1 MAKILYLSP
10 YFWPE
15 EIGSSPYSIDL
26 AVWLKQHGNDVQVVA
41 FRPHYP
47 SPDLFLPWAD
57 GTRDQEQYEG
67 VAITRVAVRERGAG
81 GALARLRN
89 DLSYLWSV
97 LRWALTGKFSGTD
110 TVFVYVPSVLGVYG
124 ARVVKWITKARVI
137 AVVHDIESGLAAAVG
152 LVNNRTI
159 IRGMQLFERIG
170 LNGADHVVVLTEG
183 MKTALRAIGC
193 KKPIDVI
200 SIWAELVP
208 YVRPDRNKPFQI
220 LYSGNFGKKQGF
232 FQLLPA
238 LQRIS
243 DENLPVTVVLRGGG
257 SEKQALMDAIT
268 RRGIR
273 NVVFDALVPKEKFIA
288 ALQAAHVSC
297 SPGAGRCQLCHTVE
311 AVQHHVRRAALR
323 VYRGKGQP
331 IGLSRTRVGSRLV
344 RPAFREWRR
353 TLSDARDTDEQPRGT
368 RSYVRRRPAVCS
380 KAHEP
385 CGYPATIYVFDL
397 NDRIISG
404 VGKIDTAADPGL
416 AVARML
422 SALFGHQH

>member
-288 ALQAAHVSC
+288 ALQAAHVHLVPQAQGGANYAIPSKLFSIMSAGRPFVC
-297 SPGAGRCQLCHTVE
+297 IAEKDSPLDCLARESGAGLC
-311 AVQHHVRRAALR
+311 
-323 VYRGKGQP
+323 
-331 IGLSRTRVGSRLV
+331 V
-344 RPAFREWRR
+344 RPSENGEELYQ
-353 TLSDARDTDEQPRGT
+353 TL
-368 RSYVRRRPAVCS
+368 
-380 KAHEP
+380 
-385 CGYPATIYVFDL
+385 ATL
-397 NDRIISG
+397 MNN
-404 VGKIDTAADPGL
+404 PEEL
-416 AVARML
+416 ARMCDAGRQYVQKHMNRADIL
-422 SALFGHQH
+422 QRFTSLI